1 MLLGDRLTAIAE
13 SRAALV
19 VAGVWGFAEAT
30 LFFVVPDVWLGF
42 VALFAPRRALSAF
55 GITLVGA
62 VLGALVLYTL
72 APMLPG
78 LPRYFDA
85 LPAISAEDLERVAA
99 SLMAE
104 GPLAFVSSLFQGLP
118 IKLHVHAAAVLD
130 LPLPGVLAMV
140 VVNRLLR
147 VGLVTMG
154 IAVAGH
160 VLRAP
165 IRRHPA
171 ITLTLYGLGVVGLYF
186 YFWFVR

>member
-1 MLLGDRLTAIAE
+1 MDLGDRLVAIAE

-42 VALFAPRRALSAF
+42 VALFAPRRALPAF

-62 VLGALVLYTL
+62 VLGALVLYVL

-78 LPRYFDA
+78 LPGYFDA
-85 LPAISAEDLERVAA
+85 LPAISAEDIERTTS
-99 SLMAE
+99 SLRAD

-118 IKLHVHAAAVLD
+118 IKLHVHAAALLG

-147 VGLVTMG
+147 IGLVTVG
-154 IAVAGH
+154 IAVVGH

-171 ITLTLYGLGVVGLYF
+171 ITLTLYGLGVIAVYI
-186 YFWFVR
+186 YFWFLR